1 MVTLT
6 ISSFKVGTTTATAG
20 NTIITTYGA
29 APTVNANGTYTYNL
43 DNSLPATQNLHQGQT
58 INETVTLT
66 VSDGHG
72 EFVPSV
78 MNVVITGT
86 DDAPVISQEVV
97 ASTCLIFKW
106 QLNQG
111 ERGLIPSFRNSFTGG
126 RGGSVNSGNNNH
138 TLQFAIANGQDA
150 SSTVVVVNLD
160 QIDNS
165 FMVNINGQP
174 IMNPSI
180 ALTMQLQDADNTTTL
195 RLAYVM
201 LMVLGSLLKSME
213 R

>member
-1 MVTLT
+1 M
-6 ISSFKVGTTTATAG
+6 
-20 NTIITTYGA
+20 
-29 APTVNANGTYTYNL
+29 
-43 DNSLPATQNLHQGQT
+43 
-58 INETVTLT
+58 T

-72 EFVPSV
+72 GFVPSV

-97 ASTCLIFKW
+97 ASTPDI
-106 QLNQG
+106 QVTAQSG
-111 ERGLIPSFRNSFTGG
+111 GTGTYTEFRNSFTGG
-126 RGGSVNSGNNNH
+126 RGGSVNSGDNNH

-150 SSTVVVVNLD
+150 SSAVVVVNLD

-201 LMVLGSLLKSME
+201 LMVLGSLLEIHGALIHMDYLDYK
-213 R
+213 